1 MIIYLIDVDGEL
13 KPFVAPQ
20 HRKDGEMVETTTEER
35 MPAEATDEA
44 FYLDAV
50 EGIFYD
56 KIEQMIELDR
66 SIRRLEK
73 LINESHKE

>member
-20 HRKDGEMVETTTEER
+20 HRKDGEIVETTTEER

-50 EGIFYD
+50 EGIFDD
-56 KIEQMIELDR
+56 KIEQMRELNR
-66 SIRRLEK
+66 SIQRMQK
-73 LINESHKE
+73 LINESYRE